1 MPADQLAEEHETTW
15 KEKEDKGRITLYIS
29 KSVLKQFKHRA
40 IDEDKDLSQLAEET
54 FIAFLDNS
62 DNKSG

>member
-1 MPADQLAEEHETTW
+1 MPANQRADAHEKTL
-15 KEKEDKGRITLYIS
+15 EKEDKGRITLYIS
-29 KSVLKQFKHRA
+29 KSVLKRFKHRA

-62 DNKSG
+62 DNRSG

>member
-1 MPADQLAEEHETTW
+1 MPADQLAEEPETTLE
-15 KEKEDKGRITLYIS
+15 EKEDKGRITLYIS

-54 FIAFLDNS
+54 FIELLKDS
-62 DNKSG
+62 ED

>member
-1 MPADQLAEEHETTW
+1 MPAKQRADKNGTITEE
-15 KEKEDKGRITLYIS
+15 KGRVTLYIS
-29 KSVLKQFKHRA
+29 KSVLKRFKHRA

-62 DNKSG
+62 DNRSG